1 MKAIIF
7 FVLVYFLPGT
17 GLILCQSV
25 GISVGYGYLNMSEVN
40 QDLLDTENLISSAG
54 GKPNEPNE
62 IKGGLFLEGNFKY
75 PIGNFNLGITA
86 DYISSSGNFSY
97 GDQSGSLKE
106 DYEVSTTEVLG
117 LFEIIF
123 PIELSSWQPFVQ
135 LAAGVG
141 FANAER
147 TIDFRIYDPS
157 AYLNLENTVDGNY
170 FAGRIKAGADYIIQ
184 NVLLEI
190 AAGYR
195 LANARE
201 LKGDQVEN
209 GTTYS
214 DMPVTDING
223 NEVEF
228 DYSGFFV
235 TGGVSIK
242 F

>member
-1 MKAIIF
+1 MKAISF
-7 FVLVYFLPGT
+7 SLLVYFLLYT
-17 GLILCQSV
+17 DVIFCQSI
-25 GISVGYGYLNMSEVN
+25 GISVGYGYLNMSSVN
-40 QDLLDTENLISSAG
+40 QDLKDTENLISGAG
-54 GKPNEPNE
+54 GYTNEPDE
-62 IKGGLFLEGNFKY
+62 VKGGLFLEGNFKY
-75 PIGNFNLGITA
+75 SIGKFNFGITA

-106 DYEVSTTEVLG
+106 NYDVSTTEVLG

-135 LAAGVG
+135 LAAGIG
-141 FANAER
+141 IANAER
-147 TIDFRIYDPS
+147 TIDFRIYNPS
-157 AYLNLENTVDGNY
+157 GYLNLENKVDGNY

-184 NVLLEI
+184 DVLLEI

-195 LANARE
+195 LANAGE

-209 GTTYS
+209 GTTYK
-214 DMPVTDING
+214 DMPMTDING
-223 NEVEF
+223 SEVEF
-228 DYSGFFV
+228 DYSGIFV